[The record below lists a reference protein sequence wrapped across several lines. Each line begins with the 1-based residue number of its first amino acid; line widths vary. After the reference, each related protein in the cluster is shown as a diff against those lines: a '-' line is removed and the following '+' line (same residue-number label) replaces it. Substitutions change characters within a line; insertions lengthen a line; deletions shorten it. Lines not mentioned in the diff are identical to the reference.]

1 LGPQIKVYLRNC
13 GGGSVLGFRF
23 NRKSLMGVVVNAG
36 LAGIFSY
43 FLRGD
48 QIRSV
53 IPWLFL
59 LLVIPITHL
68 CGRLSAVSG
77 ATLATLIF
85 AFFLFPPLGTLVVHD
100 TGDRITLISFQV
112 GAIVVAYLCSPGL
125 SVRRQAKNRL

>member
-1 LGPQIKVYLRNC
+1 
-13 GGGSVLGFRF
+13 
-23 NRKSLMGVVVNAG
+23 MGVVVYAV
-36 LAGIFSY
+36 LAGVFAY
-43 FLRGD
+43 FLHGE

-53 IPWLFL
+53 MPWLFL

-85 AFFLFPPLGTLVVHD
+85 AFFLFPPLGSPVVHD
-100 TGDRITLISFQV
+100 TADRITLISFQV

-125 SVRRQAKNRL
+125 SIPRQAKDRL

>member
-1 LGPQIKVYLRNC
+1 VAGAC
-13 GGGSVLGFRF
+13 LGFKF
-23 NRKSLMGVVVNAG
+23 NRKSLVGVAVYAG
-36 LAGIFSY
+36 FAGIFSY
-43 FLRGD
+43 FLRDD

-53 IPWLFL
+53 IPWVFL

-85 AFFLFPPLGTLVVHD
+85 AFFLFPPLGSPVVHD
-100 TGDRITLISFQV
+100 TADRITLISFQV

-125 SVRRQAKNRL
+125 SIPRQAKDRL